1 VAGAP
6 LVRHGLGHCYRTV
19 MVDSV
24 ASSVTGLPR
33 ELISV
38 VAFVEGAAQLEPG
51 VQAVPTPLGDVA
63 GRET

>member
-1 VAGAP
+1 MAGVP
-6 LVRHGLGHCYRTV
+6 LVRHGLGHCYRAV

>member
-1 VAGAP
+1 
-6 LVRHGLGHCYRTV
+6 

-24 ASSVTGLPR
+24 ASSVTDLAR
-33 ELISV
+33 ELIGV

-51 VQAVPTPLGDVA
+51 VQAVPTPVGDVV

>member
-1 VAGAP
+1 
-6 LVRHGLGHCYRTV
+6 

-24 ASSVTGLPR
+24 ASSVTGLSR

>member
-24 ASSVTGLPR
+24 ASSVTGLSR

>member
-1 VAGAP
+1 
-6 LVRHGLGHCYRTV
+6 

-33 ELISV
+33 ELIGV

-51 VQAVPTPLGDVA
+51 VQVVPTPVGDVV